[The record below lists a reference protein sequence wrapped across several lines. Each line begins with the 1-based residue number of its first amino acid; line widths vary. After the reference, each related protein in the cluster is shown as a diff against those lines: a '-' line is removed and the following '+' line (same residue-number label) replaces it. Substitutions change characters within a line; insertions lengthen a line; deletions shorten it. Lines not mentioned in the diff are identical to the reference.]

1 MLGLMLLMLPVA
13 ELMLVLS
20 LARHFGWLWVLAG
33 LLAGF
38 FLGSSVIRLRGALY
52 FRQAMAAMNQQ
63 QAPDGALING
73 LAWYVAGV
81 LLMIPGFITDA
92 LALLVLL
99 PPVRRLMVSRVQK
112 VMQGRMVNIQTIF
125 SGHASMGGMG
135 GTGAGPQWPPQQDQ
149 ETGDVFEGEAR
160 EIAENTPVLEVR
172 PAAKPGTGAGP
183 ESGAR

>member
-63 QAPDGALING
+63 QAPDGALIKG
-73 LAWYVAGV
+73 LSWYVAGV

-125 SGHASMGGMG
+125 SGGMNG
-135 GTGAGPQWPPQQDQ
+135 GTMGDANTPWPPQQNQ
-149 ETGDVFEGEAR
+149 EAGDVFEGEAR

-172 PAAKPGTGAGP
+172 PAAKPGSGAGP
-183 ESGAR
+183 ESGAC